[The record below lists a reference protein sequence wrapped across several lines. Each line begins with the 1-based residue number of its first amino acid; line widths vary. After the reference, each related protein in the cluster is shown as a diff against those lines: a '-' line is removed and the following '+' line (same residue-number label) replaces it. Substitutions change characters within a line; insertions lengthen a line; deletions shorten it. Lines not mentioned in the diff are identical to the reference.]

1 MSDKAVHEQQHPML
15 KWKYLLKEWTNV
27 TFFKHFSNISFPFYI
42 TLFWLIHSFN
52 WEEMRRKS
60 LRRFNFL
67 KSVETFSYI
76 NAHGTEIHG
85 LMAHQRSNGDPKNNC
100 GFLQVPFAIHF
111 LPFDNNYIYGIIIFG
126 NIYPL
131 IHYSFRW

>member
-1 MSDKAVHEQQHPML
+1 
-15 KWKYLLKEWTNV
+15 
-27 TFFKHFSNISFPFYI
+27 
-42 TLFWLIHSFN
+42 
-52 WEEMRRKS
+52 MRRKS

-111 LPFDNNYIYGIIIFG
+111 LPFDNNYIYGIIIFA
-126 NIYPL
+126 IFTHSFI
-131 IHYSFRW
+131 IHLDDK